1 MESTKYPAADTEAPR
16 RWAWRWGQRKV
27 GRWLIQLSQVAERVP
42 SRSYPALPAASGEFC
57 KENPFSRIKLKQ
69 REAKKALKIR
79 CTGEI
84 GEIFQRITRPAVN
97 SPTLRKKVE
106 ETVQTW
112 QKSQG
117 SQSEKLC
124 TSSSANDVPKWY
136 TNSDNLSYIQIVND
150 FWGNKQK
157 TWQSEKKVIAK
168 VKVWWRVSQGPMG
181 VREFS
186 EGKSEWDGSCAW
198 KLVRSIQGQ
207 KNKATPESLRHD

>member
-1 MESTKYPAADTEAPR
+1 MESTKYLAADTEAPR
-16 RWAWRWGQRKV
+16 RWAWRRGQRKV

-69 REAKKALKIR
+69 REAKKTLKIR
-79 CTGEI
+79 CAGEI
-84 GEIFQRITRPAVN
+84 GEIFQRITRPTVN

-106 ETVQTW
+106 E
-112 QKSQG
+112 
-117 SQSEKLC
+117 QSRHGKK
-124 TSSSANDVPKWY
+124 VKWY

-157 TWQSEKKVIAK
+157 TWQSEKKGIAK